1 VRSVLSTAGV
11 GGLIVLVMGAV
22 HSAGGYRHGTIAA
35 TLLTTPNRLRAMCG
49 QALACGLAG
58 VAVGVLMC
66 VITVAIALPWL
77 AAKDAPS
84 LSGGETLGLLGG
96 NVLYA
101 ALAAAFGS
109 GLGATLRNQVLA
121 VVLLL
126 VLIFVIDPTLA
137 AVVDDYAPYSLSG
150 LSSSLS
156 GSSPDP
162 TDELL
167 PVWEATLIW
176 AGYTVVLVTAA
187 AAHLAPG
194 HLVVGLRSRRHSGG
208 RIIGLGGRV
217 AQPMLIGIEPRGR
230 RRLGARLRR
239 VRRRDRYSIRRV
251 ARNRRH
257 SGNRR
262 RRPLRAV
269 PALVELGAPVGI
281 G

>member
-1 VRSVLSTAGV
+1 MTHVIQSELLKLRTARTYWGLLLAALFLLLLFLILSLALEDRFSDEDDVRSVLSTAGV

-22 HSAGGYRHGTIAA
+22 HSAGEYRHGTIAA

-187 AAHLAPG
+187 AVLT
-194 HLVVGLRSRRHSGG
+194 SRRD
-208 RIIGLGGRV
+208 I
-217 AQPMLIGIEPRGR
+217 
-230 RRLGARLRR
+230 
-239 VRRRDRYSIRRV
+239 
-251 ARNRRH
+251 
-257 SGNRR
+257 
-262 RRPLRAV
+262 
-269 PALVELGAPVGI
+269 
-281 G
+281 